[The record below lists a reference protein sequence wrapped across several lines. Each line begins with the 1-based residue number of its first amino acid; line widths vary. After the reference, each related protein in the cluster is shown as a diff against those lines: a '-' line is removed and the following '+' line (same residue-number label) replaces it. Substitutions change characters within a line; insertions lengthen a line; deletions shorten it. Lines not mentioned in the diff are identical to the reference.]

1 MAEDTEQPKTEVAAT
16 PSSNQNLILG
26 IVMGAVVLLL
36 LLLVITQQF
45 NKSGG
50 LNEDPDV
57 TELRKQ
63 LDEQKQKSEQLRI
76 SGIPGVTGDPQA
88 LVSQIKNDTE
98 ALARLVNSSASDAA
112 ALRAARADA
121 SALAAANEDL
131 RREREQF
138 RVDAARAA
146 DLQRQLELARQASAG
161 MISKSEYDRLRAEL
175 DTAKA
180 ESNRLRTQLAEMQ
193 N

>member
-50 LNEDPDV
+50 SNEDPDV

-98 ALARLVNSSASDAA
+98 ALARLVNLSASDAA
-112 ALRAARADA
+112 ALRAARAD
-121 SALAAANEDL
+121 
-131 RREREQF
+131 
-138 RVDAARAA
+138 
-146 DLQRQLELARQASAG
+146 ASAG